1 MAMSFHWFLNADKNY
16 YPHNLTTFRDHAGIA
31 TTTLA
36 QENTMSDKKA
46 PIETTQHERIQQL
59 SVAVMRRAP
68 LDALVLLERQSDAV
82 IAKVLEK
89 LSPDL
94 AVRILSHM
102 DEKKAALLSPQIHE
116 QIGEQ
121 WSVNLSYAEDSVG
134 RIMEAPLDAFPKT
147 MKVAELIEALRQTAA
162 TRQIIYAF
170 VVETDMT
177 LLGLVV
183 LRDLLF
189 ASAEDSLEDLMISDP
204 FYFNAANSLNDS
216 VQAALLR
223 HYPIYP
229 VCDDDHRLVGQIR
242 GYAMFERRTVALTA
256 QTGQMVGVGKEEH
269 IGTPWFKCLLMRHP
283 WLQLN
288 LLTAFVAGSVVGL
301 FEDTIAQIVVL
312 AVFLPILAGQSG
324 NTGCQALAVTLR
336 SMTLNELKPGMEGGL
351 LRKEA
356 LLGFGNGLLVGGT
369 AALGMYAYATM
380 GGNEAAL
387 TLAMVVFVAML
398 GACVISG
405 VIGVIVPL
413 CLRRLGADPVTASTI
428 FLTTITDIASMGL
441 LLALATLVLL

>member
-1 MAMSFHWFLNADKNY
+1 MVMSFHWFLNADKNH
-16 YPHNLTTFRDHAGIA
+16 YPHNLTTFHDHASIA
-31 TTTLA
+31 ITTLP

-216 VQAALLR
+216 VQASLLR